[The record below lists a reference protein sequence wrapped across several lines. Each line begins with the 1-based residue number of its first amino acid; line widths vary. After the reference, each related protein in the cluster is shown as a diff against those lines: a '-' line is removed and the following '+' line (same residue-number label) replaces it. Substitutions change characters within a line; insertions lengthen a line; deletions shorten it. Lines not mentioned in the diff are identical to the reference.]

1 MSNSTDRLA
10 GRLGRITTVSQKIAA
25 ACGIFMVLLPAGL
38 AVYVFG
44 FFELLSYH
52 PHIAPMDIPEGG
64 LSSVART
71 ALYAAIFVGM
81 VPALYA
87 LSKLKDLFSGYA
99 SGAVFSIEAANRLK
113 AVAIALLAMVLIRP
127 ISGMLVSLA
136 ISIDLPP
143 GGRALVI
150 TFGSTEL
157 WIGLAGAMVLVT
169 AWIMGEAAALEKANA
184 ALADENKSFV

>member
-1 MSNSTDRLA
+1 MSTPPDRLT
-10 GRLGRITTVSQKIAA
+10 RITRASQKIAT

-52 PHIAPMDIPEGG
+52 PHIAPMDIPEAG
-64 LSSVART
+64 LSPIARA
-71 ALYAAIFVGM
+71 ALYAAMLVGTA
-81 VPALYA
+81 PALYA
-87 LSKLKDLFSGYA
+87 LSKLRHLFSGYA
-99 SGAVFSIEAANRLK
+99 SGAVFSVEAANQLK
-113 AVAIALLAMVLIRP
+113 AVAVALLVLVLIRP
-127 ISGMLVSLA
+127 ISGMLISLA

-157 WIGLAGAMVLVT
+157 WIGLAGAMVLVI
-169 AWIMGEAAALEKANA
+169 AWVMGEAAAIAE
-184 ALADENKSFV
+184 ENKSFV

>member
-1 MSNSTDRLA
+1 MSDSPNRLA
-10 GRLGRITTVSQKIAA
+10 RITTVSQKIAT

-52 PHIAPMDIPEGG
+52 PHIAPMDIPEDG
-64 LSSVART
+64 LSPIARI
-71 ALYAAIFVGM
+71 ALYAAMLVGTT
-81 VPALYA
+81 PALYS
-87 LSKLKDLFSGYA
+87 LSKLRHLFSGYA
-99 SGAVFSIEAANRLK
+99 SGTVFSVEAANHLK
-113 AVAIALLAMVLIRP
+113 AVAIALLAMVIVRP
-127 ISGMLVSLA
+127 ISGMLISLA

-169 AWIMGEAAALEKANA
+169 AWIMGEAAE
-184 ALADENKSFV
+184 LADENKSFV